1 MIAAFSSAPGPN
13 PAYYKRMVAWFTRL
27 LVVTQVIAATTF
39 AYATHRWLEIS
50 ITGSALIG
58 FCIVLL
64 VRMAIV
70 GNNFRIARRYWEKNK
85 WVSDLDTFAVL
96 RMFLREC
103 FASMRMSTWTM
114 PFARKT
120 WSNNQSTE
128 ELPVVLV
135 HGYACNSGYWHAM
148 RRALTSAGIQH
159 DAVDLEPIF
168 GDIEDYLPQ
177 LDRLVDRA
185 THAAYGKP
193 VVVVGHSMGGLVA
206 RAYLRCYGADRI
218 ARIITIGTPHNGT
231 ILANYS
237 AGSNCR
243 QMRHDA
249 ASGRCSEWLDSLG
262 KSHAGQERQL
272 ITSIYSRHDNII
284 APQASCHLS
293 GGKNLAFDGIGHV
306 ELGCHPLVHAS
317 VISEVK
323 EAGIEATKRTNAAS
337 STASR

>member
-1 MIAAFSSAPGPN
+1 
-13 PAYYKRMVAWFTRL
+13 MVAWFTRL
-27 LVVTQVIAATTF
+27 LVVAQFIAATVF
-39 AYATHRWLEIS
+39 GYAIHRWLGIS
-50 ITGSALIG
+50 FTGSALVG

-64 VRMAIV
+64 IRMAIV
-70 GNNFRIARRYWEKNK
+70 GNNFRIARRFWKKNK
-85 WVSDLDTFAVL
+85 WVSDLDTLAVL
-96 RMFLREC
+96 RMFLREWS
-103 FASMRMSTWTM
+103 ASMWMSTWTM

-120 WSNNQSTE
+120 WPDDYSTR

-148 RRALTSAGIQH
+148 RRALTSVGIRH

-168 GDIEDYLPQ
+168 GDIDEYLPQ
-177 LDRLVDRA
+177 LDRLVNRA
-185 THAAYGKP
+185 THSANGKP
-193 VVVVGHSMGGLVA
+193 VVIVGHSMGGLVA
-206 RAYLRCYGADRI
+206 RAYLRCYGAERI
-218 ARIITIGTPHNGT
+218 AKIITIGTPHNGT
-231 ILANYS
+231 VLANYS

-249 ASGRCSEWLDSLG
+249 ASGRCSDWLDRLE
-262 KSHAGQERQL
+262 KSHAVKEREL

-284 APQASCHLS
+284 APQASCHLL

-317 VISEVK
+317 VISEIK
-323 EAGIEATKRTNAAS
+323 TAGIEATKRANAAS